1 MKSLHKMIVVS
12 LVALLSAC
20 AEKDMSELEKSI
32 ETVKRKPAGEIDPLP
47 ASRPYKAFSY
57 GAMSVRSPFTIP
69 VKVINPIQ
77 LSGKKVSPIEGR
89 PKEPLESF
97 SISSLTMVGSLMQNG
112 VQWALILDDKG
123 NVTPVKKGNYLGRNH
138 GQIVETTES
147 YIEYREIVADGAES
161 WIERPR
167 VMKLREQD

>member
-1 MKSLHKMIVVS
+1 MMRIKIFIIIALAVS
-12 LVALLSAC
+12 LFGC
-20 AEKDMSELEKSI
+20 AKKDMAELDVFI
-32 ETVKRKPAGEIDPLP
+32 LDVKRKPANEIEPLP

-57 GAMSVRSPFTIP
+57 SAMSKRSPFTIP

-77 LSGKKVSPIEGR
+77 LSGKKVSPVEGR
-89 PKEPLESF
+89 PKEPLENF
-97 SISSLTMVGSLMQNG
+97 SISSLAMVGSLMQGG

-123 NVTPVKKGNYLGRNH
+123 NVTPVKTGNYLGRNH

-147 YIEYREIVADGAES
+147 YIEYREIVADGAQS
-161 WIERPR
+161 WVERPR